1 MIFLK
6 SVFQKYTSAPIHF
19 NGFISNQKLKLFSL
33 AILFLG
39 FASCNP
45 IALVNPETYGEKWDN
60 TYLWFKPRDMTTIY
74 ISDSGDPETAEPIP
88 NDSEFLIEWDKKGEV
103 YTLKITSY
111 YQDIDFAWFTGYD
124 ADNASEEIPWIH
136 NGNTFELQSA
146 KLLPMENEAYQISIS
161 DDLEN

>member
-39 FASCNP
+39 FTSCNP

-136 NGNTFELQSA
+136 NGNTIELQSA